1 MSKNKIYK
9 GKVILESLEDKNLV
23 SKMQILDT
31 EVAGSWTIYTI
42 LISKADIENLIPY
55 IKQGWY
61 AHFWH
66 GNEVIAIFRDKI
78 FKFLHS
84 NESSWR
90 EAIGYG
96 ISIGITRKQLDFPI
110 SW

>member
-9 GKVILESLEDKNLV
+9 GSIVMESLEDKNLV
-23 SKMQILDT
+23 SKMQILGTDI
-31 EVAGSWTIYTI
+31 AGTWTIHTV
-42 LISKADIENLIPY
+42 LISKSDIENLVPY

-66 GNEVIAIFRDKI
+66 GNEVVVIFRDKI
-78 FKFLHS
+78 FKFLY
-84 NESSWR
+84 NQPRSWR

-96 ISIGITRKQLDFPI
+96 ISIGIPRKQLDFPI
-110 SW
+110 K